1 MEYVNICKQESVLF
15 TVYGNNLYEIS
26 EFVENCVTSR

>member
-1 MEYVNICKQESVLF
+1 MLTFVNREECYF